1 MNRIMCIIFVTFISL
16 TSYAQDGNYYGVN
29 TTFIGYSELGA
40 PDVDFTALSLIA
52 GQSINGSLDAEVRM
66 GFGTDDE
73 TLTLDGVDIAFGID
87 KFMGVYLKYASESSG
102 TVSPY
107 AILGYT
113 HAKAEGSALGVS
125 ASASESDLSF
135 GVGVDFGMGEETFL
149 NIEYMNFIDT
159 STITADGIS
168 VGFRTS
174 L

>member
-1 MNRIMCIIFVTFISL
+1 MEWIL
-16 TSYAQDGNYYGVN
+16 
-29 TTFIGYSELGA
+29 L
-40 PDVDFTALSLIA
+40 
-52 GQSINGSLDAEVRM
+52 
-66 GFGTDDE
+66 
-73 TLTLDGVDIAFGID
+73 GID
-87 KFMGVYLKYASESSG
+87 KFMGVYLKYTSETSG

-113 HAKAEGSALGVS
+113 HAKAEGSALGVT
-125 ASASESDLSF
+125 ASESDLSF
-135 GVGVDFGMGEETFL
+135 GVGVDFGMGEETSL

>member
-1 MNRIMCIIFVTFISL
+1 MNRILCIIFATLISL
-16 TSYAQDGNYYGVN
+16 TSYAQVGSYYGVN
-29 TTFIGYSELGA
+29 TTFIGYSELGV
-40 PDVDFTALSLIA
+40 PDFDFTALSITA
-52 GQSINGSLDAEVRM
+52 GQSINDSLDAEVRM
-66 GFGTDDE
+66 GFGTNDE

-113 HAKAEGSALGVS
+113 HALLEGSVLGVT

-135 GVGVDFGMGEETFL
+135 GVGVDFGMGEETSL